1 MSNNTNTSKRD
12 RKQRFFAIIAMII
25 IVAMLASLLLAGLTG
40 CGYQTASSSDYIDRT
55 SFYFD
60 TVINVRIYD
69 KQDESILDGCMELAA
84 YYDNL
89 LSASKEDSD
98 IWKINNSAGT
108 PVKVSPETISL
119 LNTALYYAKLTD
131 GAFNPALYSV
141 ISLWDFTSND
151 EKDHVVPGDADIQNA
166 LEHTDYNTIV
176 VDKDN
181 SIVTLTDPDVKIDLG
196 AIAKGFIAD
205 LPL

>member
-89 LSASKEDSD
+89 LSASK
-98 IWKINNSAGT
+98 KILIYGRSIILRAHLSRSV
-108 PVKVSPETISL
+108 PKPSPFLIQLYIMPSL
-119 LNTALYYAKLTD
+119 QMELLTRL
-131 GAFNPALYSV
+131 F
-141 ISLWDFTSND
+141 
-151 EKDHVVPGDADIQNA
+151 
-166 LEHTDYNTIV
+166 IV
-176 VDKDN
+176 LSHCGILHLMMK
-181 SIVTLTDPDVKIDLG
+181 KIT
-196 AIAKGFIAD
+196 
-205 LPL
+205 